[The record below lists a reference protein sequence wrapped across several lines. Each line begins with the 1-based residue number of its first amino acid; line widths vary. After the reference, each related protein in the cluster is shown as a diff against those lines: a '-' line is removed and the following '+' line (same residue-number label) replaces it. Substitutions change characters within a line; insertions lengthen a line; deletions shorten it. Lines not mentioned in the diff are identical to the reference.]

1 MPYFNELTGKDLAP
15 GLTGRYIHGSKMTMG
30 QVTIKAGSRLEEHQH
45 PHEQITVILEGT
57 LEMKIGGI
65 SMQLQQGMVYVIPP
79 DTLHSANAITD
90 CIVLDAF
97 YPIREDYR

>member
-1 MPYFNELTGKDLAP
+1 MPYFDELTGKDLAP
-15 GLTGRYIHGSKMTMG
+15 GLTGRYIHGSKMTLG

-45 PHEQITVILEGT
+45 PHEQITVILKGT

-65 SMQLQQGMVYVIPP
+65 SMQLHTGMVYVIPS

-97 YPIREDYR
+97 YPIRKDYQ